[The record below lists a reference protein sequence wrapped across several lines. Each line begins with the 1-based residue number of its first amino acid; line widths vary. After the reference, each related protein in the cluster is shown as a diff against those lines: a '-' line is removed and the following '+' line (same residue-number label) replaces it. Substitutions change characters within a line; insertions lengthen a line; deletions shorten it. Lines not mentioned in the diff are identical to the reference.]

1 MHSDFSLNIP
11 FIVVRVIGVH
21 ACPVNFWG
29 IGNPMKHETAA
40 LAMYVHKLTPASGLV
55 SHQQEVM

>member
-11 FIVVRVIGVH
+11 FIVVRVFGVH

-40 LAMYVHKLTPASGLV
+40 LAMYVHK
-55 SHQQEVM
+55 